1 MLTRRAAVL
10 TGDLPSGSVALRTA
24 ATLCVALSLAVRA
37 GPAAGAGSPAAPA
50 EHLDEVTVRA
60 LRWIDERTLDRVVI
74 PRFVASHGIAS
85 ARINQVGSWHDRIC
99 PETQGLQPLSNE
111 YVSRRVL
118 ELAREVGAPIEH
130 AGRCKTNVEILFT
143 AHPEDEL
150 SYVVKNKPGML
161 GYSPGGLGELTTF
174 DHPIQAWYATRTHSY
189 VAIEAPTS
197 GQRSSH
203 EIVDDPMSTNLW
215 LTTDTHAESP
225 PMGQSTQDSAG
236 DLVRGVAGSRLEN
249 GMMSEFVNVLII
261 IDSGKVNAHSLQS
274 IADYV
279 AMLALT
285 RSALGG
291 CNELPSVIDLLSRDC
306 GERPPPQAV
315 TAADEAYLKALYAS
329 NLEMNVSLERGEI
342 HDRML
347 RHIVGQ

>member
-1 MLTRRAAVL
+1 M
-10 TGDLPSGSVALRTA
+10 
-24 ATLCVALSLAVRA
+24 RA
-37 GPAAGAGSPAAPA
+37 GLAASADPPAAPA
-50 EHLDEVTVRA
+50 EPLDEVTVRA
-60 LRWIDERTLDRVVI
+60 LRWLDERTLDRVVI
-74 PRFVASHGIAS
+74 PKFVTSHGIAS

-118 ELAREVGAPIEH
+118 ELARDVGAPIEH
-130 AGRCKTNVEILFT
+130 AGRCKTNIEILFT
-143 AHPEDEL
+143 AHPEEQL

-161 GYSPGGLGELTTF
+161 GYSPGGLDELTTF
-174 DHPIQAWYATRTHSY
+174 DHPVQAWYATRTHSY
-189 VAIEAPTS
+189 VAIEAPAS
-197 GQRSSH
+197 GQRASH
-203 EIVDDPMSTNLW
+203 EIVDDPMSKNLW
-215 LTTDTHAESP
+215 LTTDTHAESA
-225 PMGQSTQDSAG
+225 PMGESTQDASG

-249 GMMSEFVNVLII
+249 GMLSEFVNVLIL
-261 IDSGKVNAHSLQS
+261 IDSRQVTGHSLRA

-315 TAADEAYLKALYAS
+315 TSADEAYLKALYAS

-347 RHIVGQ
+347 RQIVGH

>member
-1 MLTRRAAVL
+1 MK
-10 TGDLPSGSVALRTA
+10 TGQPWVIRSGDPRGSLALSTGVA
-24 ATLCVALSLAVRA
+24 LCVAFWLAARA
-37 GPAAGAGSPAAPA
+37 GLAAGADPPAGSSAQ
-50 EHLDEVTVRA
+50 LDEVTVRA
-60 LRWIDERTLDRVVI
+60 LRWLDERTLDRVVI
-74 PRFVASHGIAS
+74 PKFVASHGIAS

-118 ELAREVGAPIEH
+118 ELAGDVGAPTER

-143 AHPEDEL
+143 AHPEEQL
-150 SYVVKNKPGML
+150 SYVVKNKPGLL
-161 GYSPGGLGELTTF
+161 GYSPSGLGELTTF
-174 DHPIQAWYATRTHSY
+174 DHPIQAWYATRTHSF

-197 GQRSSH
+197 GQRAGH
-203 EIVDDPMSTNLW
+203 EIVDDPMARNLW
-215 LTTDTHAESP
+215 ITTDTHAQNP
-225 PMGQSTQDSAG
+225 PMGQSTQDSTG

-249 GMMSEFVNVLII
+249 GMTSEFVNVLIL
-261 IDSGKVNAHSLQS
+261 IDSRQVNEHPLRA

-279 AMLALT
+279 AMLMLT

-306 GERPPPQAV
+306 GERPPPPGI
-315 TAADEAYLKALYAS
+315 TSSDEAYLKALYAS

-347 RHIVGQ
+347 RHIVGH